1 MSCGINIQARPAPG
15 RTHTGH
21 RGRNGI
27 PRSPGR
33 SLQLAPPGSLTL
45 HLGRHILARL
55 MCVDVDDQLSSTH
68 RRDSCANCD
77 SWVRVSV
84 GLRGLSDLP
93 AHSRRDRRGRLG
105 FSAGS
110 PNNLPLFHIAPA
122 HFEGDKPAVFG
133 QNFGQVDCTLPIS
146 DGVRSDSINISR
158 GHGGFVPVSQ
168 EPVQELW
175 RTPVRLF
182 ARRFGW
188 WWPSPIQSF
197 KQARHRHHPLIY
209 P

>member
-1 MSCGINIQARPAPG
+1 M
-15 RTHTGH
+15 
-21 RGRNGI
+21 
-27 PRSPGR
+27 
-33 SLQLAPPGSLTL
+33 TL

-77 SWVRVSV
+77 SWVRVCV

-110 PNNLPLFHIAPA
+110 PNNLPLFHIASV